1 MSTNKGY
8 LGFVLHSHLPYVH
21 HPEKDK
27 CLEEN
32 WFFDALAETYLPLI
46 SVLKKLYEEKVRYRI
61 TISLSPTLTT
71 MMMDELLQQRFVAY
85 LEDKISLGEKEI
97 ERNKNNADILK
108 LSKLYKL
115 HYEKCLHEFEKEYKR
130 NLIKIFKTLEKAG
143 CIEII
148 TTTATHAFMPLYQEF
163 PRVVEAQ
170 IHTAVIS
177 YGRVFGQ
184 APRGMW
190 IPELAYFPGLG
201 KYMKQHGIDYSFIAA
216 HGQLFAGKKSKYGVY
231 APVETSSGMLAFS
244 RDIPASRSVWSAED
258 GYPGDQVYRDASQ
271 DIGFE
276 QPLDYI
282 GPHIFDDKIRI
293 NTGYKY
299 YRIDA
304 GEKFH
309 LYRPE
314 KAEAKAVAHAD
325 NFLYQRI
332 KQVKKLSGL
341 MDRPPMII
349 CPYDSE
355 IFGKWWYEGLIWL
368 EHVIR
373 KTAVCEELEMRSP
386 SQYIDEYKEN
396 EKVEP
401 IFSSWGNK
409 GYSAV
414 WLGGAND
421 WIYRHIHKASERM
434 QELVLRFP
442 NETGLKK
449 RVLDQAAREVL
460 LSQASDWPFIMK
472 SCLNADYAKMRV
484 KWHLHNFNKI
494 YDNLCRNTVNTE
506 WLTRIEKENK
516 IFPDLD
522 YRIFGEHKTIV
533 EK

>member
-1 MSTNKGY
+1 MSNKKGF
-8 LGFVLHSHLPYVH
+8 LGFVLQSHLPYVH
-21 HPEKDK
+21 HPEKEK

-32 WFFDALAETYLPLI
+32 WFFDALAETYIPL
-46 SVLKKLYEEKVRYRI
+46 LGLLTKLNEERVPYRL
-61 TISLSPTLTT
+61 TVSLSPTLTT
-71 MMMDELLQQRFVAY
+71 MMLDDLLQERFVLY
-85 LEDKISLGEKEI
+85 LEDKIELGVKEL
-97 ERNKNNADILK
+97 ERNRKDADILN
-108 LSKLYKL
+108 LAQMYKE
-115 HYEKCLHEFEKEYKR
+115 HYEKCLYEFENIYKR
-130 NLIKIFKTLEKAG
+130 NLVKGFKALEKAG

-148 TTTATHAFMPLYQEF
+148 TTAATYAFMPLYQGF
-163 PRVVEAQ
+163 PQVIEAQ

-190 IPELAYFPGLG
+190 IPELGYFPGLG

-216 HGQLFAGKKSKYGVY
+216 HGQLFASRKSKYGVY
-231 APVETSSGMLAFS
+231 APVETSSGILAFS
-244 RDIPASRSVWSAED
+244 RDIPASRAVWSPED
-258 GYPGDQVYRDASQ
+258 GYPGDQVYRDARQ
-271 DIGFE
+271 DIGYDMPF
-276 QPLDYI
+276 DYI
-282 GPHIFDDKIRI
+282 GPHIYDNSIRV

-299 YRIDA
+299 YRIDT
-304 GEKFH
+304 GEKGH

-314 KAEAKAVAHAD
+314 KARAKAIDHAE
-325 NFLYQRI
+325 NFIYQRS
-332 KQVKKLSGL
+332 KQVQKLL
-341 MDRPPMII
+341 TRMDRPPIVV

-373 KTAVCEELEMRSP
+373 KTAESDDLEMICP
-386 SQYIDEYKEN
+386 SQYIDNYKEN

-409 GYSAV
+409 GYASV
-414 WLGGAND
+414 WLSGPND
-421 WIYRHIHKASERM
+421 WIYRHIHKASDRM
-434 QELVLRFP
+434 QELVTRFP
-442 NETGLKK
+442 DESGLKK

-472 SCLNADYAKMRV
+472 TCLSADYAKMRV
-484 KWHLHNFNKI
+484 KRHLHNFNKI

-522 YRIFGEHKTIV
+522 YRIFGSDKANGS
-533 EK
+533 K

>member
-1 MSTNKGY
+1 MSKNKGY

-21 HPEKDK
+21 HPEKEK

-46 SVLKKLYEEKVRYRI
+46 GLMNKLYAEDIAYKL

-71 MMMDELLQQRFVAY
+71 MLMDELLQERFVAY
-85 LEDKISLGEKEI
+85 LEDKIALGEKEI
-97 ERNKNNADILK
+97 VRNKKDSDKLK
-108 LSKLYKL
+108 LSKLYKE
-115 HYEKCLHEFEKEYKR
+115 HYEDCLDKYENLYKR
-130 NLIKIFKTLEKAG
+130 NIIKAFKTLEKAG

-148 TTTATHAFMPLYQEF
+148 TTAATHAFMPLYQEL
-163 PRVVEAQ
+163 PQVIEAQ

-190 IPELAYFPGLG
+190 IPELGYFPGLG

-216 HGQLFAGKKSKYGVY
+216 HGQLFACKKSKYGVY
-231 APVETSSGMLAFS
+231 APVETSSGILAFS
-244 RDIPASRSVWSAED
+244 RDIPASRSVWSTDD
-258 GYPGDQVYRDASQ
+258 GYPGDQVYRDARQ
-271 DIGFE
+271 DIGYELPFE
-276 QPLDYI
+276 YI
-282 GPHIFDDKIRI
+282 GPHIFDEKIRI

-299 YRIDA
+299 YRIATGEA
-304 GEKFH
+304 GH
-309 LYRPE
+309 RYQPE
-314 KAEAKAVAHAD
+314 KAEAKAIDHAD
-325 NFLYQRI
+325 NFIYQRI
-332 KQVKKLSGL
+332 KQVKKLDKL
-341 MDRPPMII
+341 MDRTPMVI

-355 IFGKWWYEGLIWL
+355 IFGKWWYEGIIWL

-373 KTAVCEELEMRSP
+373 KAALSDDLEMISP
-386 SQYIDEYKEN
+386 SQYIDEYTEN

-409 GYSAV
+409 GYASV

-421 WIYRHIHKASERM
+421 WIYRHVHKASERM
-434 QELVLRFP
+434 QELVARFP
-442 NETGLKK
+442 DESGLKK

-460 LSQASDWPFIMK
+460 LAQASDWPFIMK
-472 SCLNADYAKMRV
+472 TCLNADYAKMRV
-484 KWHLHNFNKI
+484 KRHLHNFNKI

-522 YRIFGEHKTIV
+522 YRIFGAGKVNE
-533 EK
+533 

>member
-1 MSTNKGY
+1 MSNNKGF

-32 WFFDALAETYLPLI
+32 WFFDALAETYIPL
-46 SVLKKLYEEKVRYRI
+46 LGLFKRLYDEGLRYRI
-61 TISLSPTLTT
+61 TVSLSPTLTT
-71 MMMDELLQQRFVAY
+71 MLLDDILQERFVNY
-85 LEDKISLGEKEI
+85 LEDKILLGEKEL
-97 ERNKNNADILK
+97 ERNKKNPDLLK
-108 LSKLYKL
+108 LSKLYKE
-115 HYEKCLHEFEKEYKR
+115 HYELCLDEYENVYKR
-130 NLIKIFKTLEKAG
+130 NLIKGFKFLEKAG

-148 TTTATHAFMPLYQEF
+148 TTAATHAFLPLYQEF
-163 PRVVEAQ
+163 PQVIEAQ

-190 IPELAYFPGLG
+190 IPELGYFPGLG

-216 HGQLFAGKKSKYGVY
+216 HGQLFANRKSKYGVY
-231 APVETSSGMLAFS
+231 APVETSSGILAFS
-244 RDIPASRSVWSAED
+244 RDIPASRAVWSTED
-258 GYPGDQVYRDASQ
+258 GYPGDQVYRDAYQ
-271 DIGFE
+271 DIGYEEPF
-276 QPLDYI
+276 DYI
-282 GPHIFDDKIRI
+282 GPHIYDNSIRI

-299 YRIDA
+299 YRIGT
-304 GEKFH
+304 GEKGH
-309 LYRPE
+309 IYNPE
-314 KAEAKAVAHAD
+314 KARAKAIAHAE
-325 NFLYQRI
+325 NFIYQRVN
-332 KQVKKLSGL
+332 QVKKLSNL
-341 MDRPPMII
+341 MDRPPIMI

-373 KTAVCEELEMRSP
+373 KVAVSEELETISP
-386 SQYIDEYKEN
+386 SQYIDSFKEN

-409 GYSAV
+409 GYASV

-421 WIYRHIHKASERM
+421 WIYRHIHKASDRM
-434 QELVLRFP
+434 QELVTRFP
-442 NETGLKK
+442 DESGLKK

-472 SCLNADYAKMRV
+472 TCLSADYAKMRV
-484 KWHLHNFNKI
+484 KRHLHNFNKI

-506 WLTRIEKENK
+506 WLTRIEKEHK

-522 YRIFGEHKTIV
+522 YRIFGNDKVKELK
-533 EK
+533 